1 MDERLT
7 GTVAAFRQII
17 ATLRREKMAG
27 GLSRAAG
34 MPLDQP
40 DVQVLVYLLDAGEP
54 RRVGAIAD
62 GLQVAGPH
70 VTRHVS
76 ALEGRGLLERVRDP
90 EDGRAWQITL
100 TSEGDKVAQQC
111 VELTTAWFG
120 AAMADW
126 PEEDRDE
133 LLRLLT
139 KLNTDVTEHIQR
151 QRVN

>member
-1 MDERLT
+1 MDGRLT
-7 GTVAAFRQII
+7 STVAVFRQLI

-27 GLSRAAG
+27 GLGRAAG

-54 RRVGAIAD
+54 RRVGAIAE

-70 VTRHVS
+70 VTRHVA

-90 EDGRAWQITL
+90 DDGRAWQIAL
-100 TSEGDKVAQQC
+100 TSEGDRLARQC
-111 VELTTAWFG
+111 VEFTTGWFG
-120 AAMADW
+120 TAMADW
-126 PEEDRDE
+126 PESDRDE

-139 KLNTDVTEHIQR
+139 KLYTDVTEHIQR
-151 QRVN
+151 RQVN